1 MARSARSRASSGWGW
16 YRLHPPRLTAS
27 SQPAASV
34 RRDLVLDIGAG
45 DGSLTAPLLAT
56 GARVVAVELH
66 PGRVVAL
73 RDRFADAVAHGQLR
87 VVRAD
92 AGDLRLPRR
101 PFRVVANPPWSITD
115 ALVARLVHPGSRLDR
130 ADLLLKRAAASRWV
144 GTGAIG
150 FSFEASATVPRT
162 DFRPAPPIDGRVLR
176 IERSRPAASR
186 SRSGRSGS
194 ATMRHG

>member
-1 MARSARSRASSGWGW
+1 VARSTRSRATSGWGW
-16 YRLHPPRLTAS
+16 YRLQRRAAERLV
-27 SQPAASV
+27 AASGV
-34 RRDLVLDIGAG
+34 GRRDLVLDIGAG

-73 RDRFADAVAHGQLR
+73 RERFADAVAHGQLR

-130 ADLLLKRAAASRWV
+130 ADLLLKRAATSRWV
-144 GTGAIG
+144 GTGAFG
-150 FSFEASATVPRT
+150 FSFEATATVPRT

-176 IERSRPAASR
+176 IERSRPATSR
-186 SRSGRSGS
+186 SRSGRPGS